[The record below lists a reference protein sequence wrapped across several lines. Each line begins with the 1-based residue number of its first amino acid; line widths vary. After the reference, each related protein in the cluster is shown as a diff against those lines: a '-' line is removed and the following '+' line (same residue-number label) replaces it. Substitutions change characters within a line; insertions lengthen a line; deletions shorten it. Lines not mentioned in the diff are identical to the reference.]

1 MFKRLSVL
9 IVAFLLSVTLSATA
23 QTTLTLGIVTVPG
36 SAQHIV
42 AEKFQELVATR
53 SNGRYII
60 DIKHSASLGSESS
73 IIQQIQLGTVDL
85 GIITSGP
92 VGNISPK
99 VNVLELPFLFAS
111 NEQADAILDGPIGD
125 EILASLE
132 PAGIKGLAFSEN
144 GFRNLT
150 NNVRQVNSVA
160 DVRGLK
166 IRTMEAPMHV
176 QLWRALGAN
185 PTPMAWPIN
194 TELQQGT
201 IDGQEN
207 PLWVIDTYKLY
218 EVQDYM
224 TMTRHVYSAH
234 IDMMNLRTF
243 NRLSRADQ
251 NLISQAMHDAAVY
264 QRQLNRDSNAG
275 YLANVIAQGM
285 DVNETP
291 DVASFRNSVDSIY
304 RSAARTAGGAD
315 FVNRVLAAVQ

>member
-1 MFKRLSVL
+1 MKNRILLVSIAL
-9 IVAFLLSVTLSATA
+9 LVAVSTAGFA

-36 SAQHIV
+36 SAQYIV
-42 AEKFQELVATR
+42 SEKFKELIEER
-53 SNGRYII
+53 SNGRYEI

-73 IIQQIQLGTVDL
+73 IIQQVQLGTVDL
-85 GIITSGP
+85 AVITSGP

-99 VNVLELPFLFAS
+99 VNVLELPFLFTG
-111 NEQADAILDGPIGD
+111 NEQADEILDGPIGD

-150 NNVRQVNSVA
+150 NNVHAVNSVS
-160 DVRGLK
+160 DLRGLK

-224 TMTRHVYSAH
+224 TMTRHVYSSH

-243 NRLSRADQ
+243 NAMSRTDQ
-251 NLISQAMHDAAVY
+251 RMFVTAMHDAAVY
-264 QRQLNRDSNAG
+264 QRQVNRDGNAG
-275 YLANVIAQGM
+275 YMANIVANGM
-285 DVNETP
+285 EVNNNP
-291 DVASFRNSVDSIY
+291 DIASFRNSIQSIY
-304 RSAARTAGGAD
+304 QNAGRTAGGD
-315 FVNRVLAAVQ
+315 EFVDRVLAAVQ